1 MDNLTEKDLEKLLKL
16 KKKQKK
22 KGRFSKFIVT
32 LVIILNVIFT
42 AAILYVFLKTDGS
55 EPSTLIGSWFAF
67 TTVELWSLSK
77 IKRAKIKEDE

>member
-1 MDNLTEKDLEKLLKL
+1 MKL

-77 IKRAKIKEDE
+77 IKRAKVKEDE